1 MTEVQGF
8 LSFPSDLWGWVT
20 LIAADLAG
28 IFAIISL
35 VDKGRKQQVAE
46 AQQLSKDIIEG
57 LKTKV
62 DLLEE
67 QLEAQSSEIKILR
80 NDLLKVT
87 TENRTLREVLEG
99 RDQSAVDYRKRG
111 ELSMEIV
118 ASTHKLVEENSE
130 AIALLNKNIE
140 KLFSAI
146 EQHLKKLEEK

>member
-1 MTEVQGF
+1 M
-8 LSFPSDLWGWVT
+8 
-20 LIAADLAG
+20 
-28 IFAIISL
+28 
-35 VDKGRKQQVAE
+35 AE

-67 QLEAQSSEIKILR
+67 QLETQSSEIKILR

-99 RDQSAVDYRKRG
+99 RDQPAVDYRRRG